1 MQTLFV
7 LNADYADEFD
17 CEEYLI
23 SEDPNDAN
31 LALFVDA
38 LDDEKEFYFGTNE
51 QLFGGDVK
59 YGLTIKLI
67 TDEEADV
74 LKSVIGRNFG
84 TGPLNSVVGCL
95 EELRGS

>member
-31 LALFVDA
+31 LAEFIERIE
-38 LDDEKEFYFGTNE
+38 DEEEFYFGTNE
-51 QLFGGDVK
+51 QLYGSDVK
-59 YGLTIKLI
+59 EGLTIKLI
-67 TDEEADV
+67 TDEEAEL
-74 LKSVIGRNFG
+74 LKSILGRNFG
-84 TGPLNSVVGCL
+84 TGPLYPVVDHL
-95 EELRGS
+95 EGLRSS